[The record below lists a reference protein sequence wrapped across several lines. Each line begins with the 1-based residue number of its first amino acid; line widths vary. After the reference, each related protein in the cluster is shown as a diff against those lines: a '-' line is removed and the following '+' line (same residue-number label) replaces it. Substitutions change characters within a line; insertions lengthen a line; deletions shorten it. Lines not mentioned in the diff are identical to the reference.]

1 MYLDVEIY
9 YMRFFFMQQICRATL
24 LIAVVLIGLNLR
36 PALAALSPI
45 INQIQQI
52 TGMSDSF
59 FSLLTTLP
67 VLIMGVTALVMRK
80 LGPPRSLRKGCLVAL
95 YLIFLAN
102 CSRLYLGEGTVL
114 LISAILAGIGIAVLQ
129 VLIPSII
136 KVYFASRIG
145 LAMGIYTSAIM
156 GGAALASGITPLVIS
171 EHGTSFGLACWALP
185 ALLAVIV
192 WTYVSR
198 AGFGSTKIKAVP
210 SNGQPYNVI
219 WRLCSLFGISTG
231 AYTLALAW
239 LPAYYQQLGLTE
251 VASGGILS
259 ALTVAEIIAGL
270 LVTFC
275 LGKSLK
281 STNALF
287 LAIGSLALGLVLL
300 ITNPVTYMYPCVISL
315 GLGIGAL
322 FPLSLIVTLEHAQD
336 AIEAASLTALVQ
348 GIGYILASA
357 FPYFAAMFK
366 AHFSDLSIAWWFML
380 VLCIPLLFLT
390 WALRPQ
396 TRIINRSTQTSLER

>member
-1 MYLDVEIY
+1 
-9 YMRFFFMQQICRATL
+9 MQQIYRASL

-45 INQIQQI
+45 ISQIQLI

-67 VLIMGVTALVMRK
+67 VLIMGVTALLTRK
-80 LGPPRSLRKGCLVAL
+80 LGSPLSFRKGCLAAL
-95 YLIFLAN
+95 CLIFLAN
-102 CSRLYLGEGTVL
+102 CSRLYVVDGTVL
-114 LISAILAGIGIAVLQ
+114 LVSAVLAGVGIAFLQ

-156 GGAALASGITPLVIS
+156 GGAALASGITPIVTS
-171 EHGTSFGLACWALP
+171 EHGTSFALAYWALP

-198 AGFGSTKIKAVP
+198 GELGLCSTKKSAIT
-210 SNGQPYNVI
+210 SNGQSNNVI

-239 LPAYYQQLGLTE
+239 LPAYYQQLGLSE
-251 VASGGILS
+251 VVSGGILS

-275 LGKSLK
+275 LGKSIN

-287 LAIGSLALGLVLL
+287 MAIAFLALGLVLL
-300 ITNPVTYMYPCVISL
+300 MTNPLACLYPCIISL

-322 FPLSLIVTLEHAQD
+322 FPLSLIVTLEHAHD
-336 AIEAASLTALVQ
+336 ANEAASLTALVQ
-348 GIGYILASA
+348 GIGYMLASA
-357 FPYFAAMFK
+357 FPYFAAMLK
-366 AHFSDLSIAWWFML
+366 GHYSDLSIAWWFML
-380 VLCIPLLFLT
+380 ALCIPLLFLT

-396 TRIINRSTQTSLER
+396 TRLTSKSTQP